1 MNPFEQ
7 MQTLADLWN
16 KSGKAFAT
24 AQQGLFSGIADTM
37 AKAAGAGDH
46 ASFQALAPD
55 TQGFEVARQ
64 DFSKLWSSASEL
76 SSALTKNLQG
86 ADQANPLMA
95 EMLAKIFD
103 PRGWFSATNEVD
115 QTLQRM
121 AEGPR
126 LADLWNVERKFIAV
140 FNAWLAM
147 RRHSLEHNKVM
158 LEAWMKAA
166 GDFAKTLN
174 ERAERGE
181 TLESSREVTALWVET
196 ANEILLEAQRSDAFL
211 KTQRDLLKASTDLRL
226 AQQELAEFYSEM
238 FGYPTRTELDD
249 VHKTVTEL
257 RRELRAFKRE
267 SRAPHPAPE
276 SANGA
281 ARKAPR
287 RTTAGTTAPAERQA
301 RPDRS
306 AVMSEASNPIRIKP
320 EQAIAE
326 AAALGQKIANGA
338 KLFEEIRDE
347 DVAIATTPKDEVWRQ
362 DKVTLYRYRP
372 VTEPKV

>member
-7 MQTLADLWN
+7 IQSLADLWG

-24 AQQGLFSGIADTM
+24 AQQGLFSGAADMM
-37 AKAAGAGDH
+37 AKAAGRGDT
-46 ASFQALAPD
+46 AAFQAFAPD
-55 TQGFEVARQ
+55 TQGFEAARQ
-64 DFSKLWSSASEL
+64 DFSKLWASASEL

-126 LADLWNVERKFIAV
+126 LADLWNTERKFMAV
-140 FNAWLAM
+140 SNAWVAM
-147 RRHSLEHNKVM
+147 RRHRLEHNTVM

-166 GDFAKTLN
+166 GDFARTLN

-181 TLESSREVTALWVET
+181 TLESSREVMALWVET
-196 ANEILLEAQRSDAFL
+196 ANEVLLETQRSEAFL
-211 KTQRDLLKASTDLRL
+211 KTQRDLLKASTDLHL

-249 VHKTVTEL
+249 VHRTVTEL

-267 SRAPHPAPE
+267 SRAPRPAPE
-276 SANGA
+276 RADGA
-281 ARKAPR
+281 AREAPR
-287 RTTAGTTAPAERQA
+287 RTAPAASRSK
-301 RPDRS
+301 RTRS
-306 AVMSEASNPIRIKP
+306 AKTGVLS
-320 EQAIAE
+320 
-326 AAALGQKIANGA
+326 
-338 KLFEEIRDE
+338 
-347 DVAIATTPKDEVWRQ
+347 
-362 DKVTLYRYRP
+362 
-372 VTEPKV
+372 

>member
-7 MQTLADLWN
+7 MQSLADLWG
-16 KSGKAFAT
+16 KSGKAFVT
-24 AQQGLFSGIADTM
+24 AQQGLFSGMADTM
-37 AKAAGAGDH
+37 AKAAGAGDQ
-46 ASFQALAPD
+46 ASFQAFAPD
-55 TQGFEVARQ
+55 TQGFETARQ
-64 DFSKLWSSASEL
+64 DFSKLWALASEL
-76 SSALTKNLQG
+76 SSALTHNLQG

-126 LADLWNVERKFIAV
+126 LADLWNVERKFTAV
-140 FNAWLAM
+140 FNTWLAM
-147 RRHSLEHNKVM
+147 RRHSLEHNTVM

-174 ERAERGE
+174 ERAEQGE
-181 TLESSREVTALWVET
+181 TLESWREVQALWVDT
-196 ANEILLEAQRSDAFL
+196 ANDVLLETQRSEAFL

-249 VHKTVTEL
+249 VHRTVTEL

-267 SRAPHPAPE
+267 SRASRPALD
-276 SANGA
+276 STNGA
-281 ARKAPR
+281 ARPKPR
-287 RTTAGTTAPAERQA
+287 RTAPTAS
-301 RPDRS
+301 RS
-306 AVMSEASNPIRIKP
+306 KKRTRAAKAGASS
-320 EQAIAE
+320 
-326 AAALGQKIANGA
+326 
-338 KLFEEIRDE
+338 
-347 DVAIATTPKDEVWRQ
+347 
-362 DKVTLYRYRP
+362 
-372 VTEPKV
+372 

>member
-1 MNPFEQ
+1 
-7 MQTLADLWN
+7 
-16 KSGKAFAT
+16 
-24 AQQGLFSGIADTM
+24 
-37 AKAAGAGDH
+37 
-46 ASFQALAPD
+46 
-55 TQGFEVARQ
+55 
-64 DFSKLWSSASEL
+64 
-76 SSALTKNLQG
+76 
-86 ADQANPLMA
+86 MA

-140 FNAWLAM
+140 FNAWVAM

-166 GDFAKTLN
+166 GAFAKALN

-181 TLESSREVTALWVET
+181 ALESSREVIALWVET
-196 ANEILLEAQRSDAFL
+196 ANEVLLEAQWSDAFL

-267 SRAPHPAPE
+267 SRAPRATAE
-276 SANGA
+276 RADGA
-281 ARKAPR
+281 ARKMPR
-287 RTTAGTTAPAERQA
+287 RTAPAPSRSKA
-301 RPDRS
+301 TRS
-306 AVMSEASNPIRIKP
+306 AKT
-320 EQAIAE
+320 
-326 AAALGQKIANGA
+326 GA
-338 KLFEEIRDE
+338 
-347 DVAIATTPKDEVWRQ
+347 PS
-362 DKVTLYRYRP
+362 
-372 VTEPKV
+372 

>member
-1 MNPFEQ
+1 
-7 MQTLADLWN
+7 
-16 KSGKAFAT
+16 
-24 AQQGLFSGIADTM
+24 
-37 AKAAGAGDH
+37 
-46 ASFQALAPD
+46 
-55 TQGFEVARQ
+55 
-64 DFSKLWSSASEL
+64 
-76 SSALTKNLQG
+76 
-86 ADQANPLMA
+86 MA

-126 LADLWNVERKFIAV
+126 LADLWNVERKFMAV
-140 FNAWLAM
+140 FNAWVAM
-147 RRHSLEHNKVM
+147 RRHSLEHNTVM

-166 GDFAKTLN
+166 GAFAKTLN

-181 TLESSREVTALWVET
+181 TLESSREVMALWVET

-267 SRAPHPAPE
+267 SRAPRPAPE
-276 SANGA
+276 RADGA

-287 RTTAGTTAPAERQA
+287 RTAPAHPRSRSARGPPRQERRHERNQPSHPDQAGAGDRRSGRPRAEDRERRQA
-301 RPDRS
+301 VRGDPRRGRGDRDDAQGRGLAAGQGHPLPLPARDGAKGLDPRPDRLW
-306 AVMSEASNPIRIKP
+306 ACGPLHHGGPAGGPL
-320 EQAIAE
+320 A
-326 AAALGQKIANGA
+326 
-338 KLFEEIRDE
+338 
-347 DVAIATTPKDEVWRQ
+347 
-362 DKVTLYRYRP
+362 RP
-372 VTEPKV
+372 